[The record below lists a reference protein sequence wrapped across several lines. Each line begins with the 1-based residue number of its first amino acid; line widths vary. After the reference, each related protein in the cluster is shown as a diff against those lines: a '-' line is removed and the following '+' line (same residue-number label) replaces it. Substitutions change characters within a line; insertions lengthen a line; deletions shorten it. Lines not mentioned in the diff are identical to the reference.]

1 MNCMAT
7 SETEIKYKLLS
18 VGEKL
23 DIIQKTEITSN
34 AWHKKITE
42 KLGISLPT
50 WNIWGTMLTQFL
62 SEQLIYKKMKTA
74 K

>member
-1 MNCMAT
+1 VQFLFYRIITKHMNCMAT

-34 AWHKKITE
+34 A
-42 KLGISLPT
+42 
-50 WNIWGTMLTQFL
+50 
-62 SEQLIYKKMKTA
+62 
-74 K
+74 